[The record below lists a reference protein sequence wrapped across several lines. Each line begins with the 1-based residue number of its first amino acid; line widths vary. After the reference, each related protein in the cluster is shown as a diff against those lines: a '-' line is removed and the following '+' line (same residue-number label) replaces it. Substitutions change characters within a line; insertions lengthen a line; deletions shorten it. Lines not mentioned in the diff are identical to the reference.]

1 MLDEI
6 GALKRIQ
13 HFVQHWEFH
22 MLDKML
28 DPFNSVF
35 TVYIENT
42 YNLLDR
48 LKRVQHFAQHAEFS
62 MLH

>member
-1 MLDEI
+1 
-6 GALKRIQ
+6 
-13 HFVQHWEFH
+13 

-35 TVYIENT
+35 TVYIENA